1 MEHEEPS
8 ANRMGGTKKD
18 IEPWISKV
26 WNMYRKE
33 VEKRKREA

>member
-1 MEHEEPS
+1 MEHEEPL
-8 ANRMGGTKKD
+8 ANKMDETKRK

-26 WNMYRKE
+26 WGLYMKE